1 MIEIWKYCFVFL
13 KYFNIPPPFKK
24 ATILKRERKGK
35 GREKAKREGKP
46 QARKRVTDRKR
57 NCPGRK
63 AKSAGRERG
72 GESETAV
79 FAKLKCVH
87 VVLHKFDGK

>member
-57 NCPGRK
+57 NCPGKK
-63 AKSAGRERG
+63 AERWKKAGRNLEI
-72 GESETAV
+72 AV
-79 FAKLKCVH
+79 LENLNSGH
-87 VVLHKFDGK
+87 VVHLKIGSK